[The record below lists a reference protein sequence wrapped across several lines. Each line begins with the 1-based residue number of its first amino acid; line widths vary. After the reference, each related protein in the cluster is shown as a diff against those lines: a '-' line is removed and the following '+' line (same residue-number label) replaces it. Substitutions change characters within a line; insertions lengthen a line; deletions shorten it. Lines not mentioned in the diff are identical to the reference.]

1 MVALVSDTSRL
12 VIKVALSELL
22 FRILGRNCLLVLQ
35 YLDGLDNQK
44 FVD

>member
-1 MVALVSDTSRL
+1 MVDLFSDTGRL
-12 VIKVALSELL
+12 VIKLTFSELL

-35 YLDGLDNQK
+35 FLDGLANQK